1 MPARTSVAT
10 PPATAPNPLP
20 ADLTEALRRLKLAAV
35 RRLAPEVLQ
44 TAKVQRWAPE
54 EVLRTLIEAEIAAR
68 DESNLR
74 NRLRGAGFPVTK
86 SLEEFKVAAS
96 SVPQAT
102 FDYLASLE
110 WVPKAE
116 NLCLVGSAGT
126 GKSHLLVAL
135 GHAAVAAGHKVRY
148 LTAADLVEQLY
159 RGVADNSVGRVI
171 DTLLRHDLIIVDEV
185 GFAPLDDTGTQLL
198 FRFVAAAYERRA
210 LGVASHWPFEQWGR
224 FLPEHV
230 TATSLLDRLL
240 HHASVVVTEGES
252 FRMREAKTRT
262 RREHHMN
269 P

>member
-1 MPARTSVAT
+1 MPPRTSTAT
-10 PPATAPNPLP
+10 PPATAPAPLP
-20 ADLTEALRRLKLAAV
+20 ADLTEALRRLKLATV
-35 RRLAPEVLQ
+35 RRLAPEVLA

-74 NRLRGAGFPVTK
+74 GRLRSAGFPVTK
-86 SLEEFKVAAS
+86 TLEEFKVAAS

-102 FDYLASLE
+102 FDYLAALE
-110 WVPKAE
+110 WIPKAD
-116 NLCLVGSAGT
+116 NLCLVGPAGT

-148 LTAADLVEQLY
+148 LTAAELVEQLY

-171 DTLLRHDLIIVDEV
+171 DTLLRNDLIIVDEV

-240 HHASVVVTEGES
+240 HHASVVATEGES

-262 RREHHMN
+262 RRSTHLN